1 MKRIFFAVKIEPG
14 KFLTEVVQT
23 FQLSLNDE
31 KIKWTVP
38 DNYHITLAFLGDTE
52 EGKIQILGD
61 LAEKS
66 CAGSGE
72 FDFFLRGA
80 GVFRSPKEP
89 RVIWVGI
96 QESEKLIQL
105 AELVNSAVKMSGINI
120 EEKSFRPHLTIGRLK
135 RLQSQD
141 ILKSLLKKYEDTEIQ
156 VILVKE
162 VILFESIT
170 KPTGPFYSALRKFRV
185 SQGSFLTI

>member
-1 MKRIFFAVKIEPG
+1 MKRIFFAVKIEAG
-14 KFLTEVVQT
+14 KILTEIVQT
-23 FQLSLNDE
+23 FKLSLNDE
-31 KIKWTVP
+31 KVKWTVP
-38 DNYHITLAFLGDTE
+38 DNYHITLVFLGDTE
-52 EGKIQILGD
+52 EGKIKILGD
-61 LAEKS
+61 LVEECCK
-66 CAGSGE
+66 GSGE

-80 GVFRSPKEP
+80 GVFRSIKEP

-105 AELVNSAVKMSGINI
+105 AELVNSAVKKSGIII

-135 RLQSQD
+135 KLQSPD

-156 VILVKE
+156 NIPVTE

-170 KPTGPFYSALRKFRV
+170 KPTGPVYNALRKFKV
-185 SQGSFLTI
+185 K

>member
-1 MKRIFFAVKIEPG
+1 MKRIFFAVKIEPDNY
-14 KFLTEVVQT
+14 LTEVVRT
-23 FQLSLNDE
+23 FKLSLNDE

-52 EGKIQILGD
+52 EEKIEMLGD
-61 LAEKS
+61 LAEEC

-105 AELVNSAVKMSGINI
+105 AELVNSAVKKSGIII

-135 RLQSQD
+135 KLQSLE
-141 ILKSLLKKYEDTEIQ
+141 IFKSLLKKYEDTEIQ
-156 VILVKE
+156 NISVTE
-162 VILFESIT
+162 VVLFESIT
-170 KPTGPFYSALRKFRV
+170 RPTGPVYNALRKFRV
-185 SQGSFLTI
+185 S